1 MFSVIFKGRWIGL
14 VWQRW
19 RVGRLG
25 WLLALVWPMGRS
37 FSFLYPVSTW
47 FPPGF
52 HPGFWLAGWAPVPL
66 AAPGHSWLLL
76 GTSHLPKEAPPPL
89 EIPKPFIYDVIV
101 VRFCILGFFN
111 EFLLPWLPLGSPG
124 CSWSIHSAI

>member
-1 MFSVIFKGRWIGL
+1 MFSVIFKGHWIGL

-76 GTSHLPKEAPPPL
+76 GTSPLPQGSTPSLRNGKPL
-89 EIPKPFIYDVIV
+89 FLQRFSGPILYCEIFY
-101 VRFCILGFFN
+101 

-124 CSWSIHSAI
+124 CSWSKHSAI